1 MRHTSVFDSSDP
13 LKKLK
18 SFSAFSVLFPSLYS
32 IFIVVRLYLNLVCL
46 ISIKSLYL
54 CSVNRSVGSGTVSVG
69 ISTSVSKIVFTTSQP
84 VPFKGAG
91 KSFWGVPIC
100 GMALYIDENCKPM
113 SCFASVA
120 ACIFEFS

>member
-1 MRHTSVFDSSDP
+1 MRHTSVIDSSDP

-18 SFSAFSVLFPSLYS
+18 SFSAFSVLFSSLYS

-46 ISIKSLYL
+46 ISIISLYL
-54 CSVNRSVGSGTVSVG
+54 CSVNRSVGAGTVSVG

-91 KSFWGVPIC
+91 KLS
-100 GMALYIDENCKPM
+100 
-113 SCFASVA
+113 
-120 ACIFEFS
+120 